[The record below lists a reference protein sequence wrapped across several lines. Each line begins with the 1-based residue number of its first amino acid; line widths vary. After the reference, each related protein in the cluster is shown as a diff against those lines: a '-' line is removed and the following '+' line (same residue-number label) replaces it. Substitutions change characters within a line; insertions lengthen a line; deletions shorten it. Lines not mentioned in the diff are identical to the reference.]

1 VSDRSAGLLAGL
13 LDDLVAE
20 AEVLTGMLAPLDD
33 AAWERPTPAPGW
45 AIRDQV
51 SHLAYFDDAA
61 TLAATD
67 PGRFRAETAALTGR
81 LDTRGAALADQIAG
95 QHRQLPPAELL
106 DWLRRARTGYVRVLG
121 GLDARTRLPWYGP
134 DMSPA
139 SSVTARLMET
149 WAHGQDVADALG
161 VRRPATARLRHVAH
175 LGVATLG
182 FSFTHNGRGV
192 PAATVRVD
200 LAGPDGETWSWGPP
214 GAPDSVTGPAL
225 DFCLAVTQRRHLD
238 DLGLT
243 VTGPV
248 AAEWMSIAQA
258 FAGPPGPGRRP
269 GQFPQHQENR

>member
-1 VSDRSAGLLAGL
+1 MSDKSPALLVGL

-20 AEVLTGMLAPLDD
+20 TEALTGMLAPLDD
-33 AAWERPTPAPGW
+33 PTWERPTPAPGW

-67 PGRFRAETAALTGR
+67 PGRFRAETAALTGG

-95 QHRQLPPAELL
+95 RYRQLPPAELR
-106 DWLRRARTGYVRVLG
+106 DWLRRARAEYVRVLG
-121 GLDARTRLPWYGP
+121 GLDAGTRLPWYGP
-134 DMSPA
+134 DMSAA

-182 FSFTHNGRGV
+182 FSFIRNGRGV
-192 PAATVRVD
+192 PAAPVRVE
-200 LAGPDGETWSWGPP
+200 LAGPDGETWSWGPS

-238 DLGLT
+238 DLGLS

-269 GQFPQHQENR
+269 GQFPPQEEDP

>member
-1 VSDRSAGLLAGL
+1 VSGRSPGLLAGL

-20 AEVLTGMLAPLDD
+20 TEVLTGMLAPLDD
-33 AAWERPTPAPGW
+33 PVWERPTPAPGW

-67 PGRFRAETAALTGR
+67 PDRFRAETAALTAR
-81 LDTRGAALADQIAG
+81 LDTPGVALSDQIAG
-95 QHRQLPPAELL
+95 QYRRLPAAELRE
-106 DWLRRARTGYVRVLG
+106 WLGRARAEYVRVLG

-134 DMSPA
+134 DMSAA

-161 VRRPATARLRHVAH
+161 VRRPASGRLRHVAH

-182 FSFTHNGRGV
+182 FSFTRNGRGV
-192 PAATVRVD
+192 PAAPVRVE
-200 LAGPDGETWSWGPP
+200 LAGPDGETWSWGPS

-238 DLGLT
+238 DLRLR
-243 VTGPV
+243 VAGPV

-258 FAGPPGPGRRP
+258 FAGPRGPGRRP
-269 GQFPQHQENR
+269 GQFPEDP